1 MKKQILFTF
10 TILVLAVCL
19 IGAVSAEAADE
30 NDSSISENTIN
41 DTTTTIVE
49 TEKSTPDVTITGE
62 VQKCSDG
69 NPFPGVKVTV
79 TSSEETISTTTNADG
94 TYSLN
99 FKSDSTN
106 FKVTASAP
114 GHQTSA
120 QEVHVL
126 PGEDNVYQGTA
137 NFKLGMDTVYVATT
151 GNDTTGDGTQANP
164 YQTIAKGITE
174 VNPDGTVNVADG
186 TYYEHLVIDKNL
198 NLVGQSQE
206 NTILDGSNTG
216 RPLTINTGATVNISL
231 FTIQNGVSSFSGGA
245 IDNYGTV
252 TVNSN
257 TFINNSAQYGGAI
270 FNAYGSTLNVIE
282 STFID
287 NRGFF
292 GGGGIYDAEGTSTVT
307 DSTFTNNLA
316 DYGGAIYTYGTVT
329 VSDSTFTGNNATNYG
344 GAIYNFYGYD
354 YDATLN
360 VTESTFNGNTAPFG
374 GAIYNYAT
382 LSVSDSSFTGNTATY
397 GGGISNYGTLDVAGS
412 TINGNTAYYGG
423 GGIYNTDTVTVSGS
437 TISGN
442 TATSYGG
449 GIWNNANVTVSGSTI
464 SGNTANVDGGG
475 IASGYGTVTVSGST
489 ISGNTAQSGGG
500 IWNYGGTLT
509 VSGSTISGNTA
520 QNSYGGG
527 IYNYGGTVNVNFNR
541 IVNNS
546 LTAMHSDGGSADA
559 RYNWWGSNNP
569 NFATLI
575 SGAADYSL
583 WLYMTFQ
590 ADPTTIQQGETSTLT
605 ANFNNAYDGVNPVTP
620 FDPVIGHLP
629 DGILVTFTTDLGQV
643 GSQTVD
649 KPTVNG
655 VATAT
660 LTGTESGLANL
671 SATLDDETLTFNVE
685 VTTDPCANV
694 TITKTGN
701 GPLNVGDTGT
711 FTITLHNNG
720 PDGAHNVAV
729 TDVNV
734 PLGWTVT
741 PSVGSWDPTTSTWN
755 VGTLN
760 NGADVTL
767 TISGLITTA
776 MAGTSITNTVT
787 ETQDEQNQESQTATA
802 SITINPMANVTITK
816 TGNGPLNVGDTG
828 IFTITLHNNG
838 SDAAHNVAVTDV
850 NVPLGWTVTPSVGSW
865 DPTTSTWNVGTLNN
879 GADATLTISGLV
891 TTAMAGT
898 TLTNTV
904 TETQDEQNQESQ
916 TATASITVNS
926 LAPMADLYINSWSS
940 KNNPNVGEIF
950 TIIFKLGNNGPDTAE
965 NVVFTLPLPD
975 GVEFVDVDVDQGTTS
990 YDPAT
995 RTITWTLGDVV
1006 VGDPYAWV
1014 RVRALN
1020 VGSFIFPPTLT
1031 TDTDD
1036 PNLESNIQRLT
1047 VNVLAASGSTETVHA
1062 QTVGMQETGTPAL
1075 PLALVILS
1083 LLGGLMASRKK
1094 Q

>member
-19 IGAVSAEAADE
+19 IGAVSAEATDE

-69 NPFPGVKVTV
+69 EPFPGVTVTV

-99 FKSDSTN
+99 FKSSLTN
-106 FKVTASAP
+106 FKVTASAT
-114 GHQTSA
+114 GHQTST

-126 PGEDNVYQGTA
+126 PGEDNIYQGTA
-137 NFKLGMDTVYVATT
+137 NFKLGMDTIYVATT
-151 GNDTTGDGTQANP
+151 GNDGTGDGTQANP

-174 VNPDGTVNVADG
+174 VNPNGTVNVADG

-231 FTIQNGVSSFSGGA
+231 FTIHNGVSSFSGGA

-292 GGGGIYDAEGTSTVT
+292 GGGAIYDAEGTSTVT

-316 DYGGAIYTYGTVT
+316 GYGGAIYTYGTVT

-360 VTESTFNGNTAPFG
+360 VTESTFNGNTALFG

-397 GGGISNYGTLDVAGS
+397 GGGIVN
-412 TINGNTAYYGG
+412 
-423 GGIYNTDTVTVSGS
+423 
-437 TISGN
+437 
-442 TATSYGG
+442 
-449 GIWNNANVTVSGSTI
+449 
-464 SGNTANVDGGG
+464 
-475 IASGYGTVTVSGST
+475 GYGTVTVSGST
-489 ISGNTAQSGGG
+489 ISGNTAQ
-500 IWNYGGTLT
+500 
-509 VSGSTISGNTA
+509 A
-520 QNSYGGG
+520 GGG
-527 IYNYGGTVNVNFNR
+527 IYNYGGTVNANFNR

-546 LTAMHSDGGSADA
+546 PTAIQSDGSADA
-559 RYNWWGSNNP
+559 RYNWWGSNIP

-575 SGAADYSL
+575 VGYVDYNP

-590 ADPTTIQQGETSTLT
+590 ADPTIIQQGETSTLT
-605 ANFNNAYDGVNPVTP
+605 ANFNNAFDGEIVTP
-620 FDPVIGHLP
+620 LNPADGHLL

-671 SATLDDETLTFNVE
+671 SATLDDETLTINVE
-685 VTTDPCANV
+685 VENDPCANV
-694 TITKTGN
+694 TVTKTGN

-711 FTITLHNNG
+711 FTVSLHNNG
-720 PDGAHNVAV
+720 PDAAHNVAV
-729 TDVNV
+729 TDIDV
-734 PLGWTVT
+734 PSGWTVT
-741 PSVGSWDPTTSTWN
+741 PSVGSWDSTTNTWN

-760 NGADVTL
+760 NGAGATLTISGIVTTAMAGTTITNTVTETQDELNQETQTATASIIVNPLANVTVTKAGNGPLNVGDTGIFTISLHNNGPDAAHNVAVTDIDVPAGWTVTPSVGSWDSTTNTWNVGTLNNAADATL

-776 MAGTSITNTVT
+776 MAGTTITNTVT
-787 ETQDEQNQESQTATA
+787 ETQDE
-802 SITINPMANVTITK
+802 
-816 TGNGPLNVGDTG
+816 
-828 IFTITLHNNG
+828 FTQ
-838 SDAAHNVAVTDV
+838 
-850 NVPLGWTVTPSVGSW
+850 
-865 DPTTSTWNVGTLNN
+865 
-879 GADATLTISGLV
+879 
-891 TTAMAGT
+891 
-898 TLTNTV
+898 
-904 TETQDEQNQESQ
+904 ETQS
-916 TATASITVNS
+916 ATASITVNPVTS
-926 LAPMADLYINSWSS
+926 KADLYINSWSS
-940 KNNPNVGEIF
+940 KNNPTVGEIF
-950 TIIFKLGNNGPDTAE
+950 TITFKLGNRGPDTAE

-975 GVEFVDVDVDQGTTS
+975 GVEYVDVKVDQGTTS
-990 YDPAT
+990 YDPTT

-1020 VGSFIFPPTLT
+1020 VGSFIFRPILT

-1047 VNVLAASGSTETVHA
+1047 LNVQAAGGSTETVHA
-1062 QTVGMQETGTPAL
+1062 QTVGMQETGTPMAGIV
-1075 PLALVILS
+1075 LAILMV
-1083 LLGGLMASRKK
+1083 LGGFISTRKK